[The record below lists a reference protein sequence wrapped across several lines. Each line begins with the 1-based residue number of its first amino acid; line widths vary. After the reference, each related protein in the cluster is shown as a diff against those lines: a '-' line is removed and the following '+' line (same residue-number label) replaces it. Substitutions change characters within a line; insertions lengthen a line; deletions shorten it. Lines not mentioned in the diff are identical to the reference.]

1 VRAVDVGPVPE
12 ADRTQPLLDLF
23 LIFAAAD
30 IVATTLVTGASL
42 VPAFATAQA
51 MVLVVVGSVL
61 GAALVAALASQGPR
75 LGVPSVIAARA
86 ALGPRGAALLAVVLY
101 ATNFAW
107 IALNN
112 VIAASACA
120 RVLGGPAA
128 ERAWALG
135 LGLVAA
141 AVVARGPRAVGLAD
155 RAAVPLMAALGAVLT
170 VRLLAG
176 PPAAAPA
183 AVTGEMSWL
192 RGLDVVVG
200 YQVSWILM
208 FADYSR
214 FSRSPSGAAAAV
226 FLGLAL
232 PSVWLMA
239 LGVLAAR
246 AVGSADPGAMVMGA
260 GLGLGGAALLTL
272 ASVTTNFVNIYLSAL
287 AWKSLWPHTRDSVSV
302 WSIGIVGALIALF
315 PGWLDGYVNFVLI
328 LGGLLVPVGGI
339 LLARFFLDKTGI
351 ELAELYDTT
360 GNKRTG
366 RTEVAALAAWIT
378 SAAMYY
384 FSMRWGGTLPSL
396 ATAIV
401 VYRIVSAKR
410 TQPLQRSFP

>member
-1 VRAVDVGPVPE
+1 VRAVDVGPVAAAE
-12 ADRTQPLLDLF
+12 RTQPLFDLF

-30 IVATTLVTGASL
+30 IVATTMVTGASL
-42 VPAFATAQA
+42 FPAFATTEA
-51 MVLVVVGSVL
+51 LVIVAVGSVL
-61 GAALVAALASQGPR
+61 GAALVAALASMGPR

-86 ALGPRGAALLAVVLY
+86 ALGRRGAALLAVVLY
-101 ATNFAW
+101 VTNFAW
-107 IALNN
+107 IAFNN

-120 RVLGGPAA
+120 RVLGGPGT

-135 LGLVAA
+135 LGLAAA

-155 RAAVPLMAALGAVLT
+155 RVAVPLMVLLGALLSVQVLS
-170 VRLLAG
+170 G
-176 PPAAAPA
+176 PPTVPHTVA
-183 AVTGEMSWL
+183 TGDMSWL

-214 FSRSPSGAAAAV
+214 FSRSARGSAAAV

-232 PSVWLMA
+232 PSLWLMS

-246 AVGSADPGAMVMGA
+246 AANTRDPGIMVMGA
-260 GLGLGGAALLTL
+260 GLGAAGAALLAL

-287 AWKSLWPHTRDSVSV
+287 AWKSLRPHTRDAVSV
-302 WSIGIVGALIALF
+302 WSIGVVGALIALF

-339 LLARFFLDKTGI
+339 LLARFFLDKTDI
-351 ELAELYDTT
+351 DVDRLYARETS
-360 GNKRTG
+360 
-366 RTEVAALAAWIT
+366 AANAPREHAAFAAWIT

-384 FSMRWGGTLPSL
+384 FCARWGGTLPSL
-396 ATAIV
+396 ATAVV
-401 VYRIVSAKR
+401 VYRILSAR
-410 TQPLQRSFP
+410 